1 MSQRFLITGATGFI
15 GGHVA
20 EACAARGWQVSTIAR
35 PGSDTRALQRL
46 GALIHAGDLTDPLVV
61 RRAAADVDVIVHCA
75 AKVGD
80 WGPLEEYRKVN
91 VEALRTLLDAC
102 KGHALARF
110 VHMSSLGVYAARHHF
125 GTDESEPLPLRHAD
139 GYTQSKVEA
148 EQLAV
153 SYYRDRGVPVVVLR
167 PGFVYGPGDRTVMP
181 RLIENLRKETVR
193 YPGAKGRRALNTI
206 YIKNLL
212 DAVFL
217 ALEKPQAVGQV
228 YNLTDGEFVSKRRF
242 IEAVADAM
250 GLPRPWRAPP
260 LWVAR
265 ILTWGSETWARL
277 RGAREAPLFTRARLK
292 FLGLN
297 LDFSIEKAKREL
309 GYRPRYSFD
318 EAIAETMAY
327 YQGSGV
333 RGQRAASNPWPLTP
347 DP

>member
-1 MSQRFLITGATGFI
+1 MPQRFLITGATGFV

-35 PGSDTRALQRL
+35 PGSATDTLQRL
-46 GALIHAGDLTDPLVV
+46 GATLHAGDLTDPLVV
-61 RRAAADVDVIVHCA
+61 RRAAEDVDAIVHCA

-80 WGPLEEYRKVN
+80 WGPVDAYRKVN
-91 VEALRTLLDAC
+91 VEGLRGLLDAC
-102 KGHALARF
+102 KGQALSRF
-110 VHMSSLGVYAARHHF
+110 VHMSSLGVYAARHHY
-125 GTDESEPLPLRHAD
+125 GTDESEPLPRRHTD

-148 EQLAV
+148 EQLALG
-153 SYYRDRGVPVVVLR
+153 YYRDWGVPIVVLR

-181 RLIENLRKETVR
+181 RLIENLRKGTVR
-193 YPGAKGRRALNTI
+193 YPGGKGRRALNTI
-206 YIKNLL
+206 YIKNLVG
-212 DAVFL
+212 AVFL
-217 ALEKPQAVGQV
+217 ALENPQAVGQV

-250 GLPRPWRAPP
+250 GLARPWRAPP

-265 ILTWGSETWARL
+265 ILTWGNETWARL

-309 GYRPRYSFD
+309 GYRPRYAFD
-318 EAIAETMAY
+318 EAMAETMAY
-327 YQGSGV
+327 YKGKGAREEV
-333 RGQRAASNPWPLTP
+333 GGALTNNVV
-347 DP
+347 